1 MSEKRPKLT
10 FDPNVPTE
18 IVMMDSK
25 PFWSGESFEKM
36 SYGWGVKVDG
46 EEMTVFA
53 TEYLNGI
60 LSKYGKGDKLTVI
73 KQVQNDKTEWNVIP
87 DEDAMTSRQNIQKNG
102 KLDEA
107 PTKQYWE
114 SKDDLRQY
122 QISRGQ
128 AWNLAFASLEI
139 CPVKDG
145 NKKAKWDTIRKEVS
159 VRANQ
164 ILASMTDYFKSARDH
179 LELADSIPHLE
190 NVWRKYAG
198 KWQREMTEDEYETL
212 AAIAGDIKDILIKE
226 TEELSQEDIV
236 QEVDNSVSPS
246 DELF

>member
-18 IVMMDSK
+18 IVMLDSK
-25 PFWSGESFEKM
+25 PFWSGESFDKM

-60 LSKYGKGDKLTVI
+60 FSKYGKGDKLTITKEV
-73 KQVQNDKTEWNVIP
+73 KDDKTQWNVVP
-87 DEDAMTSRQNIQKNG
+87 DESAMNSRENIQKNG
-102 KLDEA
+102 KMDEA
-107 PTKQYWE
+107 PTQEYWE
-114 SKDDLRQY
+114 NKDDLRQY

-128 AWNLAFASLEI
+128 AWNLALASLEQ

-145 NKKAKWDTIRKEVS
+145 TKKAKWDVVLDALAIR
-159 VRANQ
+159 ADQ
-164 ILASMTDYFKSARDH
+164 ILAKMTDYFSLARIH
-179 LELADSIPHLE
+179 LEMAKSVPHLE
-190 NVWRKYAG
+190 NIWRKYAG
-198 KWQREMTEDEYETL
+198 KWKRELTEAEFEGIT
-212 AAIAGDIKDILIKE
+212 AIAADIKE
-226 TEELSQEDIV
+226 TIMEELADDE
-236 QEVDNSVSPS
+236 EVDSSVSPP

>member
-18 IVMMDSK
+18 IVMLDSK
-25 PFWSGESFEKM
+25 PFWSGESFDKM

-60 LSKYGKGDKLTVI
+60 FSKYGKGDKLTITKEV
-73 KQVQNDKTEWNVIP
+73 KDDKTQWNVVL
-87 DEDAMTSRQNIQKNG
+87 DESDEPATQEIQKNG
-102 KLDEA
+102 KMDEA
-107 PTKQYWE
+107 PTQEYWE
-114 SKDDLRQY
+114 NKDDLRQY

-128 AWNLAFASLEI
+128 AWNLAFASLDV

-145 NKKAKWDTIRKEVS
+145 NKKASWETVIDIVAM
-159 VRANQ
+159 RADQ
-164 ILASMTDYFKSARDH
+164 ILAKMTDYFSLARIH
-179 LELADSIPHLE
+179 LEMAKSVPHLE
-190 NVWRKYAG
+190 NIWRKYAG
-198 KWQREMTEDEYETL
+198 KWKRELTEAEFEGIT
-212 AAIAGDIKDILIKE
+212 AIAADIKE
-226 TEELSQEDIV
+226 TIMEELADDE
-236 QEVDNSVSPS
+236 EVDSSVSPP

>member
-18 IVMMDSK
+18 IVMLDSK
-25 PFWSGESFEKM
+25 PFWSGESFDKM

-60 LSKYGKGDKLTVI
+60 FSKYGKGDKLTVI
-73 KQVQNDKTEWNVIP
+73 KEVKDDKTQWNIIP
-87 DEDAMTSRQNIQKNG
+87 DESAMNSRDNIQKNG
-102 KLDEA
+102 KMDEA
-107 PTKQYWE
+107 PTQEYWE
-114 SKDDLRQY
+114 NKDDLRQY

-128 AWNLAFASLEI
+128 AWNLALASLEQ

-145 NKKAKWDTIRKEVS
+145 TKKAKWDVVLDALAIR
-159 VRANQ
+159 ADQ
-164 ILASMTDYFKSARDH
+164 ILAKMTDYFSLARIH
-179 LELADSIPHLE
+179 LEMAKSVPHLE
-190 NVWRKYAG
+190 NIWRKYAG
-198 KWQREMTEDEYETL
+198 KWKRELTEAEFEGIT
-212 AAIAGDIKDILIKE
+212 AIAADIKE
-226 TEELSQEDIV
+226 TIMEELADDE
-236 QEVDNSVSPS
+236 EVDSSVSPP

>member
-18 IVMMDSK
+18 IVMLDSK
-25 PFWSGESFEKM
+25 PFWSGESFDKM

-60 LSKYGKGDKLTVI
+60 FSKYGKGDKLTITKEV
-73 KQVQNDKTEWNVIP
+73 KDDKTQWNVVL
-87 DEDAMTSRQNIQKNG
+87 DESDEPATQEIQKNG
-102 KLDEA
+102 KMDEA
-107 PTKQYWE
+107 PTQEYWE
-114 SKDDLRQY
+114 NKDDLRQY

-128 AWNLAFASLEI
+128 AWNFAMASLEQ

-145 NKKAKWDTIRKEVS
+145 TKKAKWDVVLDALAIR
-159 VRANQ
+159 ADQ
-164 ILASMTDYFKSARDH
+164 ILAKMTDYFSLARIH
-179 LELADSIPHLE
+179 LEMAKSVPHLE
-190 NVWRKYAG
+190 NIWRKYAG
-198 KWQREMTEDEYETL
+198 KWKRELTEAEFEGIT
-212 AAIAGDIKDILIKE
+212 AIAADIKE
-226 TEELSQEDIV
+226 TIMEELADDE
-236 QEVDNSVSPS
+236 EVDSSVSPP

>member
-18 IVMMDSK
+18 IVMLDSK
-25 PFWSGESFEKM
+25 PFWSGESFDKM

-60 LSKYGKGDKLTVI
+60 FSKYGKGDKLTITKEV
-73 KQVQNDKTEWNVIP
+73 KDDKTQWNVVL
-87 DEDAMTSRQNIQKNG
+87 DESDEPATQEIQKNG
-102 KLDEA
+102 KMDEA
-107 PTKQYWE
+107 PTQEYWE
-114 SKDDLRQY
+114 NKDDLRQY

-128 AWNLAFASLEI
+128 AWNLALASLEQ

-145 NKKAKWDTIRKEVS
+145 TKKAKWDVVLDALAIR
-159 VRANQ
+159 ADQ
-164 ILASMTDYFKSARDH
+164 ILAKMTDYFSLARIH
-179 LELADSIPHLE
+179 LEMAKSVPHLE
-190 NVWRKYAG
+190 NIWRKYAG
-198 KWQREMTEDEYETL
+198 KWKRELTEAEFEGIT
-212 AAIAGDIKDILIKE
+212 AIAADIKE
-226 TEELSQEDIV
+226 TIMEELADDE
-236 QEVDNSVSPS
+236 EVDSSVSPP

>member
-18 IVMMDSK
+18 IVMLDSK
-25 PFWSGESFEKM
+25 PFWSGESFDKM

-60 LSKYGKGDKLTVI
+60 FSKYGKGDKLTVI
-73 KQVQNDKTEWNVIP
+73 KEVKDDKTQWNVVP
-87 DEDAMTSRQNIQKNG
+87 DESAMNSRENIQKNG
-102 KLDEA
+102 KMDEA
-107 PTKQYWE
+107 PTQEYWE
-114 SKDDLRQY
+114 NKDDLRQY

-128 AWNLAFASLEI
+128 AWNLALASLEQ

-145 NKKAKWDTIRKEVS
+145 TKKAKWDVVLDALAIR
-159 VRANQ
+159 ADQ
-164 ILASMTDYFKSARDH
+164 ILAKMTDYFSLARIH
-179 LELADSIPHLE
+179 LEMAKSVPHLE
-190 NVWRKYAG
+190 NIWRKYAG
-198 KWQREMTEDEYETL
+198 KWKRELTEAEFEGIT
-212 AAIAGDIKDILIKE
+212 AIAADIKE
-226 TEELSQEDIV
+226 TIMEELADDE
-236 QEVDNSVSPS
+236 EVDSSVSPP

>member
-18 IVMMDSK
+18 IVMLDSK
-25 PFWSGESFEKM
+25 PFWSGESFDKM

-60 LSKYGKGDKLTVI
+60 FSKYGKGDKLTVI
-73 KQVQNDKTEWNVIP
+73 KEVKDDKTQWNIIP
-87 DEDAMTSRQNIQKNG
+87 DESAMNSRENIQKNG
-102 KLDEA
+102 KMDEA
-107 PTKQYWE
+107 PTQEYWE
-114 SKDDLRQY
+114 NKDDLRQY

-128 AWNLAFASLEI
+128 AWNLAFASLDV

-145 NKKAKWDTIRKEVS
+145 NKKASWETVIDIVAM
-159 VRANQ
+159 RADQ
-164 ILASMTDYFKSARDH
+164 ILAKMTDYFSLARIH
-179 LELADSIPHLE
+179 LEMAKSVPHLE
-190 NVWRKYAG
+190 NIWRKYAG
-198 KWQREMTEDEYETL
+198 KWKRELTEAEFEGIT
-212 AAIAGDIKDILIKE
+212 AIAADIKE
-226 TEELSQEDIV
+226 TIMEELADDE
-236 QEVDNSVSPS
+236 EVDSSVSPP